1 MCFVD
6 LHHALLNLHVM
17 YYYIHIIILQYL
29 SSVLYKCLLSATIR
43 AAERAERPWG
53 EDFMHEV
60 CEILC
65 T

>member
-17 YYYIHIIILQYL
+17 YYYIHIIILLYL
-29 SSVLYKCLLSATIR
+29 SSVLYKCVLSATIR

-53 EDFMHEV
+53 GGGHEV
-60 CEILC
+60 CEILR